1 MRTRRIQQAELFDE
15 TRSVAR
21 PTLQEDVRT
30 EVLQL
35 LTQWLRA
42 LGETM
47 TRETGNEQDR
57 R

>member
-1 MRTRRIQQAELFDE
+1 MRTRKIRQAELFDE